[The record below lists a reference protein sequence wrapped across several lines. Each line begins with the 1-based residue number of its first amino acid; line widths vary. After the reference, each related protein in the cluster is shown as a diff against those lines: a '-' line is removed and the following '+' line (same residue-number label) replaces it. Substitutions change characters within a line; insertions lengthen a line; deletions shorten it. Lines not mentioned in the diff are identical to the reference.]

1 MHISLTEIQNLDQR
15 YRATLINSLAGFKTA
30 VLVGTQS
37 KKGHTNLGLFNS
49 LIHLGAN
56 PALYGL
62 LFRPESE
69 LRDTLHNIL
78 ETGCY
83 TLNYV
88 SIDQYQKAHQTSAR
102 YDAKISEF
110 DEIGFTAEYLNDFSA
125 PFVEEAVV
133 KIAMKFEQKI
143 DLAINGTSLV
153 IGSLQHINVQDFIIE
168 PDGFVALDQMKTLG
182 CIGLDAYFSST
193 RIDRLPYAKPKS
205 E

>member
-1 MHISLTEIQNLDQR
+1 MHISLTEIQNFDQQ

-37 KKGHTNLGLFNS
+37 KVGHTNLGLFNS

-88 SIDQYQKAHQTSAR
+88 SIEHYQKAHQTSAR

-110 DEIGFTAEYLNDFSA
+110 DEIGFTAEYLNDFTA
-125 PFVEEAVV
+125 PFIEEAVV

-153 IGSLQHINVQDFIIE
+153 IGSLQHINLQDFMIE

-193 RIDRLPYAKPKS
+193 RIGRLPYAKPKS

>member
-30 VLVGTQS
+30 VLIGTQS
-37 KKGHTNLGLFNS
+37 KEGHTNLGLFNS

-88 SIDQYQKAHQTSAR
+88 SVDQYQKAHQTSAR
-102 YDAKISEF
+102 YDVKISEF
-110 DEIGFTAEYLNDFSA
+110 D
-125 PFVEEAVV
+125 
-133 KIAMKFEQKI
+133 
-143 DLAINGTSLV
+143 
-153 IGSLQHINVQDFIIE
+153 
-168 PDGFVALDQMKTLG
+168 
-182 CIGLDAYFSST
+182 
-193 RIDRLPYAKPKS
+193 
-205 E
+205 

>member
-1 MHISLTEIQNLDQR
+1 MHLHKEDILNLEQR

-30 VLVGTQS
+30 VLVGTES
-37 KKGHTNLGLFNS
+37 KESHTNLALFNS
-49 LIHLGAN
+49 LIHLGAD

-62 LFRPESE
+62 IFRPESE

-88 SIDQYQKAHQTSAR
+88 SVDQYQKAHQTSAR

-110 DEIGFTAEYLNDFSA
+110 DEIGFTPEYLNDFTA

-153 IGSLQHINVQDFIIE
+153 IGSLQHIIVQDFMIE
-168 PDGFVALDQMKTLG
+168 PDGFVALDKMKTLG
-182 CIGLDAYFSST
+182 CIGLDAYFAAT
-193 RIDRLPYAKPKS
+193 RIGRLPYAKPKN